1 MGTLP
6 WYIARAAGLVA
17 WGLLSASVV
26 WGLALS
32 TRALGRT
39 PRPAWLLD
47 LHRYLGGLATVFT
60 GVHIAAVVADSYV
73 HFGVASVLVPG
84 AAVAWGVVGLYL
96 LLAVELTSLARSRLP
111 RKVWRM
117 THAASFPLFVVATV
131 HLLTAGT
138 DAGALLTRALV
149 TAVVATVAG
158 LTAYRVAGLGSTR
171 RVPSRRVD
179 VDAQARQAER
189 LDEPLAADALVSLV
203 VVPVPVERPN
213 RERPLRPAQHVLH
226 RPDAGRARV

>member
-1 MGTLP
+1 MLVAMSDDTAP
-6 WYIARAAGLVA
+6 RPRRRRRHAAARARRVTLA
-17 WGLLSASVV
+17 ASVGGFAV
-26 WGLALS
+26 L
-32 TRALGRT
+32 T
-39 PRPAWLLD
+39 
-47 LHRYLGGLATVFT
+47 GGLAATPATTGTTTV
-60 GVHIAAVVADSYV
+60 
-73 HFGVASVLVPG
+73 
-84 AAVAWGVVGLYL
+84 AVAWGVVGLYL

-158 LTAYRVAGLGSTR
+158 LTAYRVIPLGSTR

-179 VDAQARQAER
+179 VDAQARQAE
-189 LDEPLAADALVSLV
+189 
-203 VVPVPVERPN
+203 
-213 RERPLRPAQHVLH
+213 
-226 RPDAGRARV
+226 